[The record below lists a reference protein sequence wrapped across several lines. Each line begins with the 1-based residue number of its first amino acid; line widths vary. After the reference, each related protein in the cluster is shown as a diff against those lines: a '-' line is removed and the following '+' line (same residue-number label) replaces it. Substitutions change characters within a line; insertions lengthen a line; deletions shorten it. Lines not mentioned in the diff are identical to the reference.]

1 LANCTIYK
9 YIVIKI
15 IYKVKIAN
23 FFGKEREVKQMNGE
37 SVQKTENVS
46 EIEKRA
52 IVRQKN
58 REEKE
63 KLEKSRTEN
72 IVNFHKGQIIK
83 NYKEFCDLF
92 GEEVKNG
99 GTAKRTQLKDWLRY
113 LEYEKIEGSQ
123 GYIIKKV
130 YDKPKLKEST
140 SNGLYV
146 KFIEILLMNELAKR
160 REQECKNDYINLQ
173 IKAEDGGDKDSHIC
187 LFSKTQLYHL
197 LGMVNDNYLYKNR
210 DIIKE
215 NIIEQ
220 GVKNSKTGEEL
231 KISEWD
237 INHFMDRT
245 SSKLN
250 EILTSALKSMQRR
263 SLIDCRDIMIIV
275 EERIDDE
282 TGERKDIYRVA
293 NTDEREYVLQV
304 QKRVLN
310 EMGIDSIPFYNSQV
324 FYDKMNKT
332 MYKERR
338 WKRAYKEY
346 EILYLEKYIISDIPI
361 VERELERYIK
371 KNKIELNSRVLETI
385 NAQSKTLKITNE
397 KKVEENR
404 DIREDEEIDVI
415 MRKGGLGRIRVREED
430 LKTKEIKEF
439 NENYLENQE
448 KLAEI
453 FIKLL
458 D

>member
-1 LANCTIYK
+1 MN
-9 YIVIKI
+9 
-15 IYKVKIAN
+15 
-23 FFGKEREVKQMNGE
+23 KEKNEEKSNNE
-37 SVQKTENVS
+37 KAYS

-58 REEKE
+58 KEEKE
-63 KLEKSRTEN
+63 KLEKSRIEN
-72 IVNFHKGQIIK
+72 VVNFHSGQIIK
-83 NYKEFCDLF
+83 NYKEFCELF
-92 GEEVKNG
+92 GEEMKSG
-99 GTAKRTQLKDWLRY
+99 GNTKRAQLQDWLRY

-123 GYIIKKV
+123 GYIIKQV

-140 SNGLYV
+140 SNGLYI

-160 REQECKNDYINLQ
+160 KEKECKNDYINLSIQ
-173 IKAEDGGDKDSHIC
+173 TEDGGDNDSHIC

-210 DIIKE
+210 ESIKE
-215 NIIEQ
+215 SIIEN
-220 GVKNSKTGEEL
+220 GVKDSKTGEEL

-275 EERIDDE
+275 EDVSTEEKEIE
-282 TGERKDIYRVA
+282 KYRVA
-293 NTDEREYVLQV
+293 NTDEREYILQV

-310 EMGIDSIPFYNSQV
+310 EMGLDSIPFYNAQI
-324 FYDKMNKT
+324 FYEKVNKK
-332 MYKERR
+332 MYKEKR

-346 EILYLEKYIISDIPI
+346 EIIYLEKYIISDIPV

-371 KNKIELNSRVLETI
+371 KNKIELNSKVLEGL
-385 NAQSKTLKITNE
+385 NAQSKTLKLTNE
-397 KKVEENR
+397 KKVRENR
-404 DIREDEEIDVI
+404 EIREDEEIDVI
-415 MRKGGLGRIRVREED
+415 MRKGGLGRVRVREGE
-430 LKTKEIKEF
+430 LKTKKIWEF
-439 NENYLENQE
+439 GEDYLENQE

-453 FIKLL
+453 FIKLGEL
-458 D
+458 

>member
-1 LANCTIYK
+1 
-9 YIVIKI
+9 
-15 IYKVKIAN
+15 
-23 FFGKEREVKQMNGE
+23 MNGE

-46 EIEKRA
+46 KIEERA
-52 IVRQKN
+52 LIRQKN
-58 REEKE
+58 KEEKE
-63 KLEKSRTEN
+63 KLEKSRIEN
-72 IVNFHKGQIIK
+72 IVNFHNGQVIK

-99 GTAKRTQLKDWLRY
+99 GTAKRAQLQDWLRY

-123 GYIIKKV
+123 GYIIKQV

-160 REQECKNDYINLQ
+160 KERTCKNDYINLQ
-173 IKAEDGGDKDSHIC
+173 IETEDGGDEDSHIC

-210 DIIKE
+210 DNIKE
-215 NIIEQ
+215 NIIEN
-220 GVKNSKTGEEL
+220 GVKDSKTGVEL
-231 KISEWD
+231 KITEWD

-275 EERIDDE
+275 EGIFEDE
-282 TGERKDIYRVA
+282 DEETLEKIEVEKYRVA
-293 NTDEREYVLQV
+293 NADEREYILQV

-310 EMGIDSIPFYNSQV
+310 EMGLNSIPFYNSQI
-324 FYDKMNKT
+324 FYEKMNKK
-332 MYKERR
+332 MYEEKG

-346 EILYLEKYIISDIPI
+346 EIIYLEKYIITDIPV
-361 VERELERYIK
+361 VEKELERYIK
-371 KNKIELNSRVLETI
+371 KNKIELNSKVLEALNT
-385 NAQSKTLKITNE
+385 QGKTLKLTNE
-397 KKVEENR
+397 RKVKENR
-404 DIREDEEIDVI
+404 EIREDEEIDVI
-415 MRKGGLGRIRVREED
+415 MRKGGLGRVRVREAE
-430 LKTKEIKEF
+430 LTTKKIREF
-439 NENYLENQE
+439 GEEYLENQE